1 MRTDGAFGRRS
12 LTFSFIAP
20 RSDASRFRSF
30 GPITR
35 HSAGLFYVS
44 PKLRAFFLSFSLAF
58 LQITP
63 VTMPIHTPHFSTKN
77 TCLESGLMPQSSA
90 AFGSA
95 GDWRS
100 AGGVFGETVQRCR
113 PANPLAAL
121 RRHPEALS
129 RIEAS
134 LGRADFNAW
143 GASALTAFAADCA
156 VWANEAFGQS
166 LLARGLALTGDAAA
180 AAAAAAA
187 LPQPAGLNPVEIDQL
202 RQARRRTVFLG
213 ALAAAWEPITEIT
226 AEAGEGRAD
235 RWQPLECWAPETEFL
250 AEFVLRSV
258 RIGRIVRGKN
268 AEEPSAGPF
277 DISSKHPKSE
287 TKRRALWS
295 ILARIRRASS
305 RSRASETQWMSVTET
320 NFDRRWEAA
329 LDDELLGLPPD
340 SDEGRLLA
348 RILTD
353 ARRRRVFRGAP
364 KLPSEIL
371 RMASSAEGRTLFSKA
386 FAQRVAEG
394 EVLPVDAA
402 ADEGSQKGF
411 AARQRRASPE
421 DSTDDSVEKPDESA
435 SAEAHRKP
443 RLWWAADGWWLEW
456 PRGGRLLAET
466 AVDIYPAAEPFLLLD
481 GHQQDEREEQ
491 FLRAAALFAA
501 AEVLGLS
508 ASAPITPRKLA
519 LPKKPAA
526 LPLRPSRELEA
537 AFLTAAARSRLSPEQ
552 RQSRAR
558 AVKAL
563 SESPETETSGSGAD
577 SARTANELWAALDAR
592 LMRLAQ
598 VAQPIARALGPD
610 GARGRHM
617 AGNPVDF
624 IPRPEI
630 SAAKPPK
637 NTEHEEGCALFC
649 FEQADGT
656 EADDDDF
663 DSEHSQP
670 KLRVMEEPQMP
681 MPQLDDC
688 EWIFGLGAEAGLAG
702 DAVSAALEHLK
713 VSGALTSEITTL
725 NPPGVF
731 LPESTFEDSFER
743 LRPFLSASTL
753 LVRRTGANAGLAP
766 WIWYRADKN
775 GLVEAGLLLNPAALT
790 LIRRHPAG
798 GSERMEGDSC
808 RRLTAQGVEALWIE
822 M

>member
-1 MRTDGAFGRRS
+1 
-12 LTFSFIAP
+12 
-20 RSDASRFRSF
+20 
-30 GPITR
+30 
-35 HSAGLFYVS
+35 
-44 PKLRAFFLSFSLAF
+44 
-58 LQITP
+58 
-63 VTMPIHTPHFSTKN
+63 
-77 TCLESGLMPQSSA
+77 MPQPSA
-90 AFGSA
+90 AYGSA
-95 GDWRS
+95 GDGRS
-100 AGGVFGETVQRCR
+100 AGGPFGETVQRCR
-113 PANPLAAL
+113 PANPLAVL

-156 VWANEAFGQS
+156 VWANEAFGQR
-166 LLARGLALTGDAAA
+166 LLARGLALTGD

-235 RWQPLECWAPETEFL
+235 RWEPLECWAPETEFL

-268 AEEPSAGPF
+268 TEEPSAGPF
-277 DISSKHPKSE
+277 DISSARLKSE

-295 ILARIRRASS
+295 ILARVRRACSS
-305 RSRASETQWMSVTET
+305 SRASETQWKSVTDT

-329 LDDELLGLPPD
+329 LDNDLLGMPPD

-364 KLPSEIL
+364 KLPSEML
-371 RMASSAEGRTLFSKA
+371 RLASSAEGRTLFSKA

-402 ADEGSQKGF
+402 ADEGNAKGV
-411 AARQRRASPE
+411 APRQRRASPE
-421 DSTDDSVEKPDESA
+421 DSTDDSAEKPDASA

-466 AVDIYPAAEPFLLLD
+466 AVGIYPAAEPFLLLD

-501 AEVLGLS
+501 AEVLGLT

-526 LPLRPSRELEA
+526 LPLKPSRELEA

-552 RQSRAR
+552 HQNRAR

-563 SESPETETSGSGAD
+563 SDRPETGTSGSGAE
-577 SARTANELWAALDAR
+577 SARTANELWGALDAR
-592 LMRLAQ
+592 LMRLAKA
-598 VAQPIARALGPD
+598 AQPIARALGPD
-610 GARGRHM
+610 GARRMSM
-617 AGNPVDF
+617 AATPAGF
-624 IPRPEI
+624 IPRPEV

-656 EADDDDF
+656 EADDDAF
-663 DSEHSQP
+663 DSEHSEP

-713 VSGALTSEITTL
+713 DSGVLTSEITTI
-725 NPPGVF
+725 NPSGVF
-731 LPESTFEDSFER
+731 LPESAFEDSFER
-743 LRPFLSASTL
+743 LRAFLSASTL

-766 WIWYRADKN
+766 WIWHRADQN

-790 LIRRHPAG
+790 LVRRHPAG
-798 GSERMEGDSC
+798 GSDRIEGDTR
-808 RRLTAQGVEALWIE
+808 RRLTAQGVEALWIG

>member
-1 MRTDGAFGRRS
+1 M
-12 LTFSFIAP
+12 P
-20 RSDASRFRSF
+20 H
-30 GPITR
+30 P
-35 HSAGLFYVS
+35 SATY
-44 PKLRAFFLSFSLAF
+44 
-58 LQITP
+58 
-63 VTMPIHTPHFSTKN
+63 
-77 TCLESGLMPQSSA
+77 
-90 AFGSA
+90 GSA
-95 GDWRS
+95 GGWRS
-100 AGGVFGETVQRCR
+100 AGGLFGETVQRCR
-113 PANPLAAL
+113 PANPLTAL

-129 RIEAS
+129 RIEAA

-166 LLARGLALTGDAAA
+166 LLARGLALMGNAS
-180 AAAAAAA
+180 AAAAA
-187 LPQPAGLNPVEIDQL
+187 LPQPAGLNPVEIDLL

-213 ALAAAWEPITEIT
+213 ALAAAWEPITEII
-226 AEAGEGRAD
+226 AEAGEGRAY
-235 RWQPLECWAPETEFL
+235 RWEPMESWVPETEFL

-258 RIGRIVRGKN
+258 RIGRIVRGRC

-277 DISSKHPKSE
+277 DISSKQPKGE

-295 ILARIRRASS
+295 ILARIRRTSS
-305 RSRASETQWMSVTET
+305 RSRASETQWNSVTET

-329 LDDELLGLPPD
+329 LDDELLGLPAG
-340 SDEGRLLA
+340 SEEGRLLA

-353 ARRRRVFRGAP
+353 ARRRRLIGGAP

-371 RMASSAEGRTLFSKA
+371 RLASSAEGRTLFSKA
-386 FAQRVAEG
+386 FAQKVADG

-402 ADEGSQKGF
+402 ADEAGQKGF
-411 AARQRRASPE
+411 AARRKRGSLE
-421 DSTDDSVEKPDESA
+421 DSTDDTEEKPDESA
-435 SAEAHRKP
+435 TTEAHRKP

-466 AVDIYPAAEPFLLLD
+466 AVGIYPAAEPYLSLHGQD
-481 GHQQDEREEQ
+481 EDEREERS
-491 FLRAAALFAA
+491 LRAAALFAA

-519 LPKKPAA
+519 LPKKPEAI
-526 LPLRPSRELEA
+526 PLRPSRELEA
-537 AFLTAAARSRLSPEQ
+537 AFLTAAAQSRLSPEQ
-552 RQSRAR
+552 HQNRAR

-563 SESPETETSGSGAD
+563 SESPVTETSGSGAE

-592 LMRLAQ
+592 LMRLAKA
-598 VAQPIARALGPD
+598 AQPIARALGPD
-610 GARGRHM
+610 GARRMNM
-617 AGNPVDF
+617 AENPAGF
-624 IPRPEI
+624 ILRPEV

-637 NTEHEEGCALFC
+637 NTELEEDCGLFC
-649 FEQADGT
+649 FEHADVT
-656 EADDDDF
+656 EADDDAF
-663 DSEHSQP
+663 NSEHSQP

-681 MPQLDDC
+681 MLDDC

-731 LPESTFEDSFER
+731 LPESAFEDSFER

-798 GSERMEGDSC
+798 GSERIVGDKR
-808 RRLTAQGVEALWIE
+808 RRLTAQGVEALWIG

>member
-1 MRTDGAFGRRS
+1 
-12 LTFSFIAP
+12 
-20 RSDASRFRSF
+20 
-30 GPITR
+30 
-35 HSAGLFYVS
+35 
-44 PKLRAFFLSFSLAF
+44 
-58 LQITP
+58 
-63 VTMPIHTPHFSTKN
+63 
-77 TCLESGLMPQSSA
+77 MPQPSA
-90 AFGSA
+90 AYGSA

-100 AGGVFGETVQRCR
+100 AGGLFGETVQRCR
-113 PANPLAAL
+113 PANPLTAL

-129 RIEAS
+129 RIEAA
-134 LGRADFNAW
+134 LGRTDFNAW

-156 VWANEAFGQS
+156 VLANEAFGQS
-166 LLARGLALTGDAAA
+166 LLARGLALTGD

-226 AEAGEGRAD
+226 VEAGEGRAD
-235 RWQPLECWAPETEFL
+235 RWQPLEWWAPETEFL

-277 DISSKHPKSE
+277 DISSARQKSE

-305 RSRASETQWMSVTET
+305 RSRASETQWMSVTEP

-329 LDDELLGLPPD
+329 LDDELLGLPPG
-340 SDEGRLLA
+340 SEEGRLLA
-348 RILTD
+348 RILID
-353 ARRRRVFRGAP
+353 ARRRRLIGRAP
-364 KLPSEIL
+364 KLPSEML
-371 RMASSAEGRTLFSKA
+371 RLASSAEGRTLFSKA

-402 ADEGSQKGF
+402 ADEGSPKGF

-421 DSTDDSVEKPDESA
+421 DSTDDSAEQPDESA

-456 PRGGRLLAET
+456 PQGGRLMAET

-481 GHQQDEREEQ
+481 GHQQDERKEQ

-552 RQSRAR
+552 HQNRAR

-563 SESPETETSGSGAD
+563 SESSETESSGSGAD

-592 LMRLAQ
+592 LMRLAKA
-598 VAQPIARALGPD
+598 AQPIGRALGPD
-610 GARGRHM
+610 GARGRQM

-624 IPRPEI
+624 IPRPEV
-630 SAAKPPK
+630 SAAKPQK
-637 NTEHEEGCALFC
+637 NTEHEEDCALFC

-656 EADDDDF
+656 EADDDAF

-713 VSGALTSEITTL
+713 DSGALTSEITTI
-725 NPPGVF
+725 NPSGVF
-731 LPESTFEDSFER
+731 LPESAFEDSFER
-743 LRPFLSASTL
+743 LRAFLSASAL

-766 WIWYRADKN
+766 WIWHRADKN

-790 LIRRHPAG
+790 LVRRHSAG
-798 GSERMEGDSC
+798 GSERIDGDKR
-808 RRLTAQGVEALWIE
+808 RRLTAQGVEALWIG

>member
-1 MRTDGAFGRRS
+1 M
-12 LTFSFIAP
+12 P
-20 RSDASRFRSF
+20 PVF
-30 GPITR
+30 GPLDPMTR
-35 HSAGLFYVS
+35 HSAGLFLCKPQAS
-44 PKLRAFFLSFSLAF
+44 GFFSISF

-63 VTMPIHTPHFSTKN
+63 VTMSIHIPHFCTVNNRLKP
-77 TCLESGLMPQSSA
+77 GLMPQSSA
-90 AFGSA
+90 AYESA
-95 GDWRS
+95 RDWRS
-100 AGGVFGETVQRCR
+100 AGGLFGEILLRCR
-113 PANPLAAL
+113 PANPLTAL
-121 RRHPEALS
+121 RRHPEALA

-143 GASALTAFAADCA
+143 GASVLTAFAADCA

-166 LLARGLALTGDAAA
+166 LLACGLALMGDAS
-180 AAAAAAA
+180 AAAAA
-187 LPQPAGLNPVEIDQL
+187 LPQPAGLNPVEIDVL

-226 AEAGEGRAD
+226 VEAGQGRAD
-235 RWQPLECWAPETEFL
+235 RWEPLECWAPETEFL

-258 RIGRIVRGKN
+258 RSGRIVRGRC
-268 AEEPSAGPF
+268 AEELSAQTF
-277 DISSKHPKSE
+277 DLSTTRLKSE

-295 ILARIRRASS
+295 ILARVRRAGS
-305 RSRASETQWMSVTET
+305 RSRASETLWNAVTET

-329 LDDELLGLPPD
+329 LDQELLGLPAC

-348 RILTD
+348 RILID
-353 ARRRRVFRGAP
+353 ARRRRLVGGAP
-364 KLPSEIL
+364 KLPSEIF
-371 RMASSAEGRTLFSKA
+371 RMASSVEGRTLFSKA
-386 FAQRVAEG
+386 FTQRVAEG

-402 ADEGSQKGF
+402 ADEGSPKGF
-411 AARQRRASPE
+411 AVRQRRASPE
-421 DSTDDSVEKPDESA
+421 ESTDDSAEKPDESA

-456 PRGGRLLAET
+456 PLGGRLLAET
-466 AVDIYPAAEPFLLLD
+466 AVDIYPAAEPFLLLN

-508 ASAPITPRKLA
+508 ASLPIKPQKLK
-519 LPKKPAA
+519 LPNKPAA
-526 LPLRPSRELEA
+526 LPLRSSRELVA
-537 AFLTAAARSRLSPEQ
+537 AFLTAAAQSRLSPEQ
-552 RQSRAR
+552 HQNRAR

-563 SESPETETSGSGAD
+563 SESPESEISGSGAD

-592 LMRLAQ
+592 LMRLAKA
-598 VAQPIARALGPD
+598 AQPIARALGPD

-617 AGNPVDF
+617 AVNPAGF
-624 IPRPEI
+624 IPRPEV

-656 EADDDDF
+656 DADDDAF

-713 VSGALTSEITTL
+713 DSGALTSEITTL

-731 LPESTFEDSFER
+731 LPESAFEDSFER
-743 LRPFLSASTL
+743 LRAFLTASAL
-753 LVRRTGANAGLAP
+753 LLRRTGANTGLAP
-766 WIWYRADKN
+766 WIWHRADKN

-790 LIRRHPAG
+790 LVRRNPAG
-798 GSERMEGDSC
+798 GTQRIEGESR
-808 RRLTAQGVEALWIE
+808 RRLAAQGAEAQWIG

>member
-1 MRTDGAFGRRS
+1 M
-12 LTFSFIAP
+12 P
-20 RSDASRFRSF
+20 PVF
-30 GPITR
+30 GPLDPMTR

-44 PKLRAFFLSFSLAF
+44 PKLRAFFLSFSLSF
-58 LQITP
+58 LKITP
-63 VTMPIHTPHFSTKN
+63 VTMPIHTPHFSTKHARF
-77 TCLESGLMPQSSA
+77 TPGLMPEPSA
-90 AFGSA
+90 AYGSYGSA

-121 RRHPEALS
+121 RCHPEALS

-166 LLARGLALTGDAAA
+166 LLARGLALTGDV
-180 AAAAAAA
+180 AAAAAA
-187 LPQPAGLNPVEIDQL
+187 LPQAAGLNPVEIDQL

-213 ALAAAWEPITEIT
+213 ALAAAWEPIADIT
-226 AEAGEGRAD
+226 VEAGEGRAD
-235 RWQPLECWAPETEFL
+235 RWQPLECWDPETEFL

-258 RIGRIVRGKN
+258 RIGRIVRGLC
-268 AEEPSAGPF
+268 AEEQAAEPF
-277 DISSKHPKSE
+277 DINSTRLKSE

-295 ILARIRRASS
+295 ILARIRGASS
-305 RSRASETQWMSVTET
+305 RSRASETKWNCVTES

-329 LDDELLGLPPD
+329 LDDELLGLPPG
-340 SDEGRLLA
+340 SEEGRLLA
-348 RILTD
+348 RILID
-353 ARRRRVFRGAP
+353 ARRRRTFRGAP
-364 KLPSEIL
+364 KLPSEML
-371 RMASSAEGRTLFSKA
+371 RLASSAEGRTLFSKA
-386 FAQRVAEG
+386 FAQKVAEG

-411 AARQRRASPE
+411 AARQKRASLE
-421 DSTDDSVEKPDESA
+421 DAADDSEEKPDESA
-435 SAEAHRKP
+435 SAEGHRKP

-466 AVDIYPAAEPFLLLD
+466 AVEIYPAAAPYLVLHGQHE
-481 GHQQDEREEQ
+481 DEREERS
-491 FLRAAALFAA
+491 LRAAALFAA

-508 ASAPITPRKLA
+508 VSAPIKLQKLA

-537 AFLTAAARSRLSPEQ
+537 AFLTAAARSRLSPEHHQ
-552 RQSRAR
+552 NRAR

-563 SESPETETSGSGAD
+563 SESRETEISGSGAD

-598 VAQPIARALGPD
+598 AAQPIARALGPD

-617 AGNPVDF
+617 AGNPVGF
-624 IPRPEI
+624 IPRPEA

-656 EADDDDF
+656 EADDDAF
-663 DSEHSQP
+663 NSEHSQL

-688 EWIFGLGAEAGLAG
+688 EWILGLGAEAGLAG

-713 VSGALTSEITTL
+713 DSGALTSEITTI
-725 NPPGVF
+725 NPSGVF
-731 LPESTFEDSFER
+731 LPESAFEDSFER
-743 LRPFLSASTL
+743 LRAFLSASTL
-753 LVRRTGANAGLAP
+753 LVRRTGANTGLAP
-766 WIWYRADKN
+766 WIWHRADKN

-790 LIRRHPAG
+790 LVRRHSAG
-798 GSERMEGDSC
+798 GSDRIEGDSR
-808 RRLTAQGVEALWIE
+808 RRLTAQGVEALWIG

>member
-1 MRTDGAFGRRS
+1 
-12 LTFSFIAP
+12 
-20 RSDASRFRSF
+20 
-30 GPITR
+30 
-35 HSAGLFYVS
+35 
-44 PKLRAFFLSFSLAF
+44 
-58 LQITP
+58 
-63 VTMPIHTPHFSTKN
+63 
-77 TCLESGLMPQSSA
+77 MPQPSA
-90 AFGSA
+90 AYGSA
-95 GDWRS
+95 EDGRS
-100 AGGVFGETVQRCR
+100 AGGLFGETVQRCR

-143 GASALTAFAADCA
+143 GASALTSFAADCA

-166 LLARGLALTGDAAA
+166 LLARGLALTGD

-226 AEAGEGRAD
+226 AEAGMGRAD

-258 RIGRIVRGKN
+258 QIGRVVRGKY

-295 ILARIRRASS
+295 ILARIRGAMRS
-305 RSRASETQWMSVTET
+305 SRASETQWMSVTET

-329 LDDELLGLPPD
+329 LDDELLGLPPG
-340 SDEGRLLA
+340 SEEGRLLA
-348 RILTD
+348 RILID
-353 ARRRRVFRGAP
+353 ARRRRAFRGAT

-386 FAQRVAEG
+386 FAQKVADG

-402 ADEGSQKGF
+402 ADEAGQKGF
-411 AARQRRASPE
+411 AARQRRASPD
-421 DSTDDSVEKPDESA
+421 DSTDDSAEKPDESA
-435 SAEAHRKP
+435 STEAHRKP

-456 PRGGRLLAET
+456 PRGGRLLAKT
-466 AVDIYPAAEPFLLLD
+466 AVDIYPSAAPYLALHGQHE
-481 GHQQDEREEQ
+481 DEREERS
-491 FLRAAALFAA
+491 LRAAALFAA

-508 ASAPITPRKLA
+508 ASAPIKPRKLA

-537 AFLTAAARSRLSPEQ
+537 AFLTAAAQSRLSPKQ
-552 RQSRAR
+552 HQNRAR

-563 SESPETETSGSGAD
+563 SESLETENSGSGAD
-577 SARTANELWAALDAR
+577 SARTANELWAAEDAR
-592 LMRLAQ
+592 LMRLVKA
-598 VAQPIARALGPD
+598 AQPIARALGPD
-610 GARGRHM
+610 GARGRPM
-617 AGNPVDF
+617 AGNPAGF
-624 IPRPEI
+624 IPRPEV
-630 SAAKPPK
+630 SAPPK
-637 NTEHEEGCALFC
+637 NTEHAEGCRPFC
-649 FEQADGT
+649 FEHADGT
-656 EADDDDF
+656 EA
-663 DSEHSQP
+663 EHSQP
-670 KLRVMEEPQMP
+670 KPRVIEEPQTP

-713 VSGALTSEITTL
+713 DSGALTSEITTL

-731 LPESTFEDSFER
+731 LPEGCFEDSFER
-743 LRPFLSASTL
+743 LRAFLSASTL
-753 LVRRTGANAGLAP
+753 LVRRTGANTGLAP
-766 WIWYRADKN
+766 WIWHRADKN

-790 LIRRHPAG
+790 LVRRHSAG

-808 RRLTAQGVEALWIE
+808 QRLTAQGTEAQWIG

>member
-1 MRTDGAFGRRS
+1 M
-12 LTFSFIAP
+12 P
-20 RSDASRFRSF
+20 H
-30 GPITR
+30 P
-35 HSAGLFYVS
+35 SATY
-44 PKLRAFFLSFSLAF
+44 
-58 LQITP
+58 
-63 VTMPIHTPHFSTKN
+63 
-77 TCLESGLMPQSSA
+77 
-90 AFGSA
+90 GSA
-95 GDWRS
+95 GGWRS
-100 AGGVFGETVQRCR
+100 AGGLFGETVQRCR
-113 PANPLAAL
+113 PANPLTAL

-129 RIEAS
+129 RIEAA

-166 LLARGLALTGDAAA
+166 LLARGLALMGNAS
-180 AAAAAAA
+180 AAAAA
-187 LPQPAGLNPVEIDQL
+187 LPQPAGLNPVEIDLL

-213 ALAAAWEPITEIT
+213 ALAAAWEPITEII
-226 AEAGEGRAD
+226 AEAGEGRAY
-235 RWQPLECWAPETEFL
+235 RWEPMESWVPETEFL

-258 RIGRIVRGKN
+258 RIGRIVRGRC

-277 DISSKHPKSE
+277 DISSKQPKGE

-295 ILARIRRASS
+295 ILARIRRTSS
-305 RSRASETQWMSVTET
+305 RSRASETQWNSVTET

-329 LDDELLGLPPD
+329 LDDELLGLPAG
-340 SDEGRLLA
+340 SEEGRLLA

-353 ARRRRVFRGAP
+353 ARRRRLIGGAP

-371 RMASSAEGRTLFSKA
+371 RLASSAEGRTLFSKA
-386 FAQRVAEG
+386 FAQKVADG

-402 ADEGSQKGF
+402 ADEAGQKGF
-411 AARQRRASPE
+411 AARRKRGSLE
-421 DSTDDSVEKPDESA
+421 DSTDDTEEKPDESA
-435 SAEAHRKP
+435 TTEAHRKP

-466 AVDIYPAAEPFLLLD
+466 AVGIYPAAEPYLSLHGQD
-481 GHQQDEREEQ
+481 EDEREERS
-491 FLRAAALFAA
+491 LRAAALFAA

-519 LPKKPAA
+519 LPKKPEAI
-526 LPLRPSRELEA
+526 PLRPSRELEA
-537 AFLTAAARSRLSPEQ
+537 AFLTAAAQSRLSPEQ
-552 RQSRAR
+552 HQNRAR

-563 SESPETETSGSGAD
+563 SESPVTETSGSGAE

-592 LMRLAQ
+592 LMRLAKA
-598 VAQPIARALGPD
+598 AQPIARALGPD
-610 GARGRHM
+610 GARRMNM
-617 AGNPVDF
+617 AENPAGF
-624 IPRPEI
+624 IPRPEV

-637 NTEHEEGCALFC
+637 NTELGEDCGLFC
-649 FEQADGT
+649 FEHADVT
-656 EADDDDF
+656 EADDDAF
-663 DSEHSQP
+663 NSEHSQP

-681 MPQLDDC
+681 MLDDC

-731 LPESTFEDSFER
+731 LPESAFEDSFER

-798 GSERMEGDSC
+798 GSERIVGDKR
-808 RRLTAQGVEALWIE
+808 RRLTAQGVEALWIG

>member
-1 MRTDGAFGRRS
+1 
-12 LTFSFIAP
+12 
-20 RSDASRFRSF
+20 
-30 GPITR
+30 
-35 HSAGLFYVS
+35 
-44 PKLRAFFLSFSLAF
+44 
-58 LQITP
+58 
-63 VTMPIHTPHFSTKN
+63 
-77 TCLESGLMPQSSA
+77 MPQPSA
-90 AFGSA
+90 AYGSA

-100 AGGVFGETVQRCR
+100 AGGLFGETVQRCR

-156 VWANEAFGQS
+156 VWTNEAFGQS

-180 AAAAAAA
+180 AAAA
-187 LPQPAGLNPVEIDQL
+187 LPQPVGLNPVEIDQL

-226 AEAGEGRAD
+226 VEAGEGRAD

-277 DISSKHPKSE
+277 DISTNRPKSE

-305 RSRASETQWMSVTET
+305 RSRASETQWMSVAEP

-329 LDDELLGLPPD
+329 LDDELLGLPPG
-340 SDEGRLLA
+340 SEEGRLLA
-348 RILTD
+348 RILID
-353 ARRRRVFRGAP
+353 SRRRRLIGRAP
-364 KLPSEIL
+364 TLPSEML
-371 RMASSAEGRTLFSKA
+371 RLASSAEGRTLFSKA

-394 EVLPVDAA
+394 DVLPVDAA
-402 ADEGSQKGF
+402 ADEETKKGF
-411 AARQRRASPE
+411 AVRRRRASPE
-421 DSTDDSVEKPDESA
+421 DSTEDSAEQPHESA

-456 PRGGRLLAET
+456 PQGGRLMAET
-466 AVDIYPAAEPFLLLD
+466 AVGIYPAVEPCLLLD
-481 GHQQDEREEQ
+481 GHQQDERKEQ

-519 LPKKPAA
+519 LTKKPAA

-537 AFLTAAARSRLSPEQ
+537 AFLTAAARSRLIPEQ
-552 RQSRAR
+552 HQNRAR

-563 SESPETETSGSGAD
+563 SESPETESSGSGAE

-592 LMRLAQ
+592 LMRLAKA
-598 VAQPIARALGPD
+598 AQPIARALGPD

-624 IPRPEI
+624 IPRPEV

-637 NTEHEEGCALFC
+637 NTEHEEDCALFC

-656 EADDDDF
+656 EADDDAF

-713 VSGALTSEITTL
+713 DSGALTSEITTI
-725 NPPGVF
+725 NPSGVF
-731 LPESTFEDSFER
+731 LPESGFEDSFER
-743 LRPFLSASTL
+743 LRAFLSASAL

-766 WIWYRADKN
+766 WIWHRADKN

-790 LIRRHPAG
+790 LVRRHSAG
-798 GSERMEGDSC
+798 GSERIDGDKR
-808 RRLTAQGVEALWIE
+808 RRLTAQGVEALWIG

>member
-44 PKLRAFFLSFSLAF
+44 PKLRAFFLSFSLSF

-63 VTMPIHTPHFSTKN
+63 VTMLIHTPHFVTKN
-77 TCLESGLMPQSSA
+77 ARLESGLMPQPSS

-95 GDWRS
+95 GDGRS
-100 AGGVFGETVQRCR
+100 AGGLFGETLLRCR

-121 RRHPEALS
+121 RHHPEALA
-129 RIEAS
+129 RIEAA

-156 VWANEAFGQS
+156 VWANEAFGQR
-166 LLARGLALTGDAAA
+166 LLARGLALMGDAA
-180 AAAAAAA
+180 
-187 LPQPAGLNPVEIDQL
+187 
-202 RQARRRTVFLG
+202 
-213 ALAAAWEPITEIT
+213 AAAWEPITEIT

-235 RWQPLECWAPETEFL
+235 RWQPMECWAPETEFL

-258 RIGRIVRGKN
+258 RIGRIVRGKY

-287 TKRRALWS
+287 TKRRALWR

-305 RSRASETQWMSVTET
+305 RSRASETQWNNVTET
-320 NFDRRWEAA
+320 NFDQRWEAA
-329 LDDELLGLPPD
+329 LDDEILGLPAG
-340 SDEGRLLA
+340 SEEGRLLA

-353 ARRRRVFRGAP
+353 ARRRRVIGGGL
-364 KLPSEIL
+364 KLPSEML
-371 RMASSAEGRTLFSKA
+371 RLASSAEGRTLFSKA

-402 ADEGSQKGF
+402 ADEAGQKGF
-411 AARQRRASPE
+411 AARRRRGAPE
-421 DSTDDSVEKPDESA
+421 DSTDDSEEKPDESA
-435 SAEAHRKP
+435 SNPAHRKP

-456 PRGGRLLAET
+456 PQGGRLLAET

-501 AEVLGLS
+501 AEVLGFS

-537 AFLTAAARSRLSPEQ
+537 AFLTAAARSRLNPERHQ
-552 RQSRAR
+552 NRAR

-563 SESPETETSGSGAD
+563 SEPLETESSGSGAD

-592 LMRLAQ
+592 LMRLVKA
-598 VAQPIARALGPD
+598 AQPIARALGPD
-610 GARGRHM
+610 GARRM
-617 AGNPVDF
+617 NMSENPAGF
-624 IPRPEI
+624 IPRPEV

-637 NTEHEEGCALFC
+637 NTELEEDSGLFC

-656 EADDDDF
+656 EADDDASY
-663 DSEHSQP
+663 SEHSQP

-681 MPQLDDC
+681 MPRLDDC
-688 EWIFGLGAEAGLAG
+688 EWILGLGAEAGLAG
-702 DAVSAALEHLK
+702 DAVSAALDHLK
-713 VSGALTSEITTL
+713 DSGVLTSEITTL

-731 LPESTFEDSFER
+731 LPESSFADPFER
-743 LRPFLSASTL
+743 LRAFLSVSTL
-753 LVRRTGANAGLAP
+753 LVRRTGANAGIAP
-766 WIWYRADKN
+766 WIWHRADRN
-775 GLVEAGLLLNPAALT
+775 GLVEAGLLLNPTALT
-790 LIRRHPAG
+790 LVCRHSAG
-798 GSERMEGDSC
+798 GSVRIEGDSR
-808 RRLTAQGVEALWIE
+808 RRLTAQGVEALWIG

>member
-44 PKLRAFFLSFSLAF
+44 PKLRAFFLSFSLSF

-63 VTMPIHTPHFSTKN
+63 VTMPIHTPHFVTKN
-77 TCLESGLMPQSSA
+77 TCLEPGLMPQPSA
-90 AFGSA
+90 AYGSA

-166 LLARGLALTGDAAA
+166 LLARGLALMGTRQ
-180 AAAAAAA
+180 

-213 ALAAAWEPITEIT
+213 ALAVAWEPITEIIV
-226 AEAGEGRAD
+226 EAGEGRAD
-235 RWQPLECWAPETEFL
+235 RWQPLECWAPETGFL

-258 RIGRIVRGKN
+258 RIGRIVRGRC

-277 DISSKHPKSE
+277 DISSKQPKGE

-305 RSRASETQWMSVTET
+305 RSRASVTQWMSVTET

-329 LDDELLGLPPD
+329 LDDELLGLPAG
-340 SDEGRLLA
+340 SEEGRLLA

-353 ARRRRVFRGAP
+353 ARRRRLIGGAP

-371 RMASSAEGRTLFSKA
+371 RLASSAEGRTLFSKA
-386 FAQRVAEG
+386 FAQKVADG

-402 ADEGSQKGF
+402 ADEAGQKGF
-411 AARQRRASPE
+411 AARRKRGSLE
-421 DSTDDSVEKPDESA
+421 DSTDDTEEKPDESA
-435 SAEAHRKP
+435 TTEAHRKP

-466 AVDIYPAAEPFLLLD
+466 AVDIYPAAAPYLGLHGQDE
-481 GHQQDEREEQ
+481 DEREERS
-491 FLRAAALFAA
+491 LRAATLFAA
-501 AEVLGLS
+501 ADVLGLS
-508 ASAPITPRKLA
+508 VSLPIKPRKLK
-519 LPKKPAA
+519 LPNKPAA

-537 AFLTAAARSRLSPEQ
+537 AFLTVAARSRLSPKQ
-552 RQSRAR
+552 HQNRAR

-563 SESPETETSGSGAD
+563 SESLETENSGSGAD
-577 SARTANELWAALDAR
+577 SARTANELWAAEDAR
-592 LMRLAQ
+592 LMRSPKRLSPLPGHWVRMAPEGGIWRGILSVSYRAQ
-598 VAQPIARALGPD
+598 KYRQLNHPKTP
-610 GARGRHM
+610 
-617 AGNPVDF
+617 
-624 IPRPEI
+624 
-630 SAAKPPK
+630 STKKAA
-637 NTEHEEGCALFC
+637 
-649 FEQADGT
+649 
-656 EADDDDF
+656 
-663 DSEHSQP
+663 
-670 KLRVMEEPQMP
+670 
-681 MPQLDDC
+681 
-688 EWIFGLGAEAGLAG
+688 
-702 DAVSAALEHLK
+702 
-713 VSGALTSEITTL
+713 
-725 NPPGVF
+725 
-731 LPESTFEDSFER
+731 DSFALSRPTER
-743 LRPFLSASTL
+743 RQMTMPSIQSTHS
-753 LVRRTGANAGLAP
+753 RNF
-766 WIWYRADKN
+766 
-775 GLVEAGLLLNPAALT
+775 E
-790 LIRRHPAG
+790 
-798 GSERMEGDSC
+798 
-808 RRLTAQGVEALWIE
+808 
-822 M
+822 

>member
-1 MRTDGAFGRRS
+1 M
-12 LTFSFIAP
+12 P
-20 RSDASRFRSF
+20 PVF
-30 GPITR
+30 GPLDRSRGIR
-35 HSAGLFYVS
+35 RGFFYVS
-44 PKLRAFFLSFSLAF
+44 PKLRAFFLSFSLSF

-77 TCLESGLMPQSSA
+77 ASLTPGLMPQPSA
-90 AFGSA
+90 AYGSA

-100 AGGVFGETVQRCR
+100 AGGLFGETLLRCR

-121 RRHPEALS
+121 RRHPEALA

-156 VWANEAFGQS
+156 LWANEAFGQR
-166 LLARGLALTGDAAA
+166 LLARGLALMGD

-187 LPQPAGLNPVEIDQL
+187 LPQPARLNPVEIDEL

-226 AEAGEGRAD
+226 VEAGEGRAD
-235 RWQPLECWAPETEFL
+235 RWEPLECWVPETEFL

-258 RIGRIVRGKN
+258 RSGRIVRGKY

-277 DISSKHPKSE
+277 DISSKQPKSE
-287 TKRRALWS
+287 TRRRALWS

-305 RSRASETQWMSVTET
+305 RSKASEPQWRSVTET
-320 NFDRRWEAA
+320 NFDRHWEAA
-329 LDDELLGLPPD
+329 LDQELLGLPAG
-340 SDEGRLLA
+340 SEEGRLLA

-386 FAQRVAEG
+386 FAQRVAHG
-394 EVLPVDAA
+394 EVLPVDAE
-402 ADEGSQKGF
+402 ADEAGQKGA
-411 AARQRRASPE
+411 AARRRRETQLETAKDSEDKPAQDASRQ
-421 DSTDDSVEKPDESA
+421 
-435 SAEAHRKP
+435 AHRKP

-456 PRGGRLLAET
+456 PQGGRLLAET

-501 AEVLGLS
+501 AEVLGFS

-552 RQSRAR
+552 HQNRTR

-563 SESPETETSGSGAD
+563 SESPETEISGSGAD

-592 LMRLAQ
+592 LMRLVKA
-598 VAQPIARALGPD
+598 AQPIARALGPD
-610 GARGRHM
+610 NVGRMNM
-617 AGNPVDF
+617 AATPAGF
-624 IPRPEI
+624 IPRPEV
-630 SAAKPPK
+630 SPAKPPK
-637 NTEHEEGCALFC
+637 NTKHAEGCLPFC

-656 EADDDDF
+656 EADDDAF
-663 DSEHSQP
+663 NSEHSQL
-670 KLRVMEEPQMP
+670 KLRVIEEPQIP

-688 EWIFGLGAEAGLAG
+688 EWIFGIGAEAGLAG

-713 VSGALTSEITTL
+713 DTGALTSEITML

-731 LPESTFEDSFER
+731 LPESAFEDSFER
-743 LRPFLSASTL
+743 LRAFFSASTL

-766 WIWYRADKN
+766 WIWHRADKN

-790 LIRRHPAG
+790 LIRRHSAG
-798 GSERMEGDSC
+798 GSDRIEGDS
-808 RRLTAQGVEALWIE
+808 RQRLTAQGVEALWIG

>member
-1 MRTDGAFGRRS
+1 
-12 LTFSFIAP
+12 
-20 RSDASRFRSF
+20 
-30 GPITR
+30 
-35 HSAGLFYVS
+35 
-44 PKLRAFFLSFSLAF
+44 
-58 LQITP
+58 
-63 VTMPIHTPHFSTKN
+63 
-77 TCLESGLMPQSSA
+77 MPQPSA
-90 AFGSA
+90 AYGSA
-95 GDWRS
+95 GDGRS
-100 AGGVFGETVQRCR
+100 AGGPFGETVERCR
-113 PANPLAAL
+113 PANPLAVL

-143 GASALTAFAADCA
+143 GASALTAFAADCT
-156 VWANEAFGQS
+156 VWTNEAFGQS
-166 LLARGLALTGDAAA
+166 LLARGLALTGD

-235 RWQPLECWAPETEFL
+235 RWEPLECWAPETEFL

-258 RIGRIVRGKN
+258 RIGRIVRGRC

-277 DISSKHPKSE
+277 DMSSKRPKSE

-295 ILARIRRASS
+295 ILARVRRACS
-305 RSRASETQWMSVTET
+305 RLRASETQWKSMTET
-320 NFDRRWEAA
+320 NFDQRWEAA
-329 LDDELLGLPPD
+329 LDDELLGLPPG

-364 KLPSEIL
+364 KLPSEML
-371 RMASSAEGRTLFSKA
+371 RLASSAEGRTLFSKA
-386 FAQRVAEG
+386 FAQKVAEG

-402 ADEGSQKGF
+402 ADEGSPKGV
-411 AARQRRASPE
+411 APRQRRASPE
-421 DSTDDSVEKPDESA
+421 DSTDDSAEKPDASA

-456 PRGGRLLAET
+456 PLGGRLLAET
-466 AVDIYPAAEPFLLLD
+466 AVGIYPAAEPFLLLD

-501 AEVLGLS
+501 ADVLGLS

-552 RQSRAR
+552 HQNRAR

-563 SESPETETSGSGAD
+563 SDRPETGTSGSGAE
-577 SARTANELWAALDAR
+577 SVRTANELWGALDAR

-598 VAQPIARALGPD
+598 AAQPIARALGPD

-617 AGNPVDF
+617 AGTPVGF
-624 IPRPEI
+624 IPRPEV

-637 NTEHEEGCALFC
+637 NTEHAEGCRPFC
-649 FEQADGT
+649 FEDADGT
-656 EADDDDF
+656 EADDDAF
-663 DSEHSQP
+663 DSEHSEP

-702 DAVSAALEHLK
+702 DAVSATLEHLK
-713 VSGALTSEITTL
+713 DSGVLTSEITTL
-725 NPPGVF
+725 NPSGVF
-731 LPESTFEDSFER
+731 LPESAFEDSFER
-743 LRPFLSASTL
+743 LRAFLSASTL

-766 WIWYRADKN
+766 WIWHRADQN

-790 LIRRHPAG
+790 LVRRHPAG
-798 GSERMEGDSC
+798 GSDRIEGDTR
-808 RRLTAQGVEALWIE
+808 RRLTAQGVEALWIG

>member
-1 MRTDGAFGRRS
+1 
-12 LTFSFIAP
+12 
-20 RSDASRFRSF
+20 
-30 GPITR
+30 
-35 HSAGLFYVS
+35 
-44 PKLRAFFLSFSLAF
+44 
-58 LQITP
+58 
-63 VTMPIHTPHFSTKN
+63 
-77 TCLESGLMPQSSA
+77 MPQPSA
-90 AFGSA
+90 AYGSA
-95 GDWRS
+95 GDGRS
-100 AGGVFGETVQRCR
+100 AGGPFGETVERCR
-113 PANPLAAL
+113 PANPLAVL

-180 AAAAAAA
+180 AAAA
-187 LPQPAGLNPVEIDQL
+187 LPQPAGLNPVEIDQM

-213 ALAAAWEPITEIT
+213 ALAAAWEPITEII

-258 RIGRIVRGKN
+258 RIGRIVRGKY

-277 DISSKHPKSE
+277 DMSSKRLKSE

-295 ILARIRRASS
+295 ILARVRRACSS
-305 RSRASETQWMSVTET
+305 SRASETQWKSMTET
-320 NFDRRWEAA
+320 NFDQRWEAA

-364 KLPSEIL
+364 KLPSEML
-371 RMASSAEGRTLFSKA
+371 RLVSSAEGRTLFSKA
-386 FAQRVAEG
+386 FAQKVAEV
-394 EVLPVDAA
+394 EVFPVDAA
-402 ADEGSQKGF
+402 ADEGNSKGV
-411 AARQRRASPE
+411 APRQRRASPE
-421 DSTDDSVEKPDESA
+421 DSTDDSAEKPDASA

-552 RQSRAR
+552 HQNRAR

-563 SESPETETSGSGAD
+563 SDRPETGTSGSGAE
-577 SARTANELWAALDAR
+577 SARTANELWGALDAR

-598 VAQPIARALGPD
+598 AAQPIARALGPD

-617 AGNPVDF
+617 AGNPVGF
-624 IPRPEI
+624 IPRPEV

-649 FEQADGT
+649 FEQAEGT
-656 EADDDDF
+656 EADDDAF
-663 DSEHSQP
+663 DSEHSEP

-688 EWIFGLGAEAGLAG
+688 EWIFGLGADAGLAG

-713 VSGALTSEITTL
+713 DSGVLTTEITTL
-725 NPPGVF
+725 NPSGVF
-731 LPESTFEDSFER
+731 LPESAFEDSFER
-743 LRPFLSASTL
+743 LRAFLSASTP

-766 WIWYRADKN
+766 WIWHRADQN

-790 LIRRHPAG
+790 LVRRHPAG
-798 GSERMEGDSC
+798 GSDRIEGDTR
-808 RRLTAQGVEALWIE
+808 RRLTAQGVEALWIG

>member
-1 MRTDGAFGRRS
+1 MSIQISHFG
-12 LTFSFIAP
+12 
-20 RSDASRFRSF
+20 
-30 GPITR
+30 
-35 HSAGLFYVS
+35 
-44 PKLRAFFLSFSLAF
+44 
-58 LQITP
+58 
-63 VTMPIHTPHFSTKN
+63 TKN
-77 TCLESGLMPQSSA
+77 VRLEPGLMPQPSA
-90 AFGSA
+90 AYGSA
-95 GDWRS
+95 KDWRS
-100 AGGVFGETVQRCR
+100 AGGLFGETLLRCR

-121 RRHPEALS
+121 RRHPEALA
-129 RIEAS
+129 RIEAA

-156 VWANEAFGQS
+156 VWANEAFGQR
-166 LLARGLALTGDAAA
+166 LLARGLALMGD

-226 AEAGEGRAD
+226 VEAGEGRAD
-235 RWQPLECWAPETEFL
+235 RWEPLECWAPETEFL
-250 AEFVLRSV
+250 AEFVHRSV
-258 RIGRIVRGKN
+258 RISRIVRGKY

-277 DISSKHPKSE
+277 DISSARLKSE

-295 ILARIRRASS
+295 ILARVRRASS

-329 LDDELLGLPPD
+329 LDDELLGLPPG
-340 SDEGRLLA
+340 SEEGRLLA

-364 KLPSEIL
+364 KLPSELL
-371 RMASSAEGRTLFSKA
+371 RLASSAEGRTLFSKA
-386 FAQRVAEG
+386 FAQRVTEG

-402 ADEGSQKGF
+402 ADEGSLKGF

-421 DSTDDSVEKPDESA
+421 ESTDDSAEKPDASA

-466 AVDIYPAAEPFLLLD
+466 AVDIYPAAAPYLALHGQDE
-481 GHQQDEREEQ
+481 DEREEQ

-526 LPLRPSRELEA
+526 LHLRPSRELEA

-552 RQSRAR
+552 HQNRAR

-563 SESPETETSGSGAD
+563 SESPETEISGSGAD

-592 LMRLAQ
+592 LMRLAKA
-598 VAQPIARALGPD
+598 AQPIARALGPD
-610 GARGRHM
+610 GARGRRM
-617 AGNPVDF
+617 AGNPVGF
-624 IPRPEI
+624 IPRPEV
-630 SAAKPPK
+630 SAAKTPK
-637 NTEHEEGCALFC
+637 NTEHEEGCGLFC
-649 FEQADGT
+649 FENADGT
-656 EADDDDF
+656 EADDDGF
-663 DSEHSQP
+663 NSEHSQP
-670 KLRVMEEPQMP
+670 KLRVIEEPQIP
-681 MPQLDDC
+681 MPRLDDC

-713 VSGALTSEITTL
+713 GSGALTSEITML

-731 LPESTFEDSFER
+731 LPESAFEDSFDR
-743 LRPFLSASTL
+743 LRAFLSASTL

-766 WIWYRADKN
+766 WIWHRADKN

-790 LIRRHPAG
+790 LILRHSAG
-798 GSERMEGDSC
+798 GSERIEGASR
-808 RRLTAQGVEALWIE
+808 RRLTAQGVEAVWIG

>member
-1 MRTDGAFGRRS
+1 M
-12 LTFSFIAP
+12 P
-20 RSDASRFRSF
+20 PVF
-30 GPITR
+30 GPLDPMTR

-44 PKLRAFFLSFSLAF
+44 PKLRAFFLSFSLSF

-77 TCLESGLMPQSSA
+77 ARLTPGLMPQPSA

-95 GDWRS
+95 EDWRS
-100 AGGVFGETVQRCR
+100 AGGLFGETLLRCR

-121 RRHPEALS
+121 RRHPEALA
-129 RIEAS
+129 RIEAA

-143 GASALTAFAADCA
+143 GASALAAFAADCA
-156 VWANEAFGQS
+156 VWANEAFGQR

-180 AAAAAAA
+180 AASA

-213 ALAAAWEPITEIT
+213 ALAAAWEPITEII
-226 AEAGEGRAD
+226 AEAGLGRAD

-258 RIGRIVRGKN
+258 RIGRIVRGKY
-268 AEEPSAGPF
+268 AEEPSALPC
-277 DISSKHPKSE
+277 DISSKRLKSE

-305 RSRASETQWMSVTET
+305 RSRASETQWESVTET

-329 LDDELLGLPPD
+329 LDDELLGLPAG
-340 SDEGRLLA
+340 SEEGCLLA

-353 ARRRRVFRGAP
+353 ARRRRLIGGAP
-364 KLPSEIL
+364 KLPSEML
-371 RMASSAEGRTLFSKA
+371 RLASSAEGRTLFSKA

-394 EVLPVDAA
+394 DVLPVDAA
-402 ADEGSQKGF
+402 ADEETKKGF
-411 AARQRRASPE
+411 AVRRRRRSPE
-421 DSTDDSVEKPDESA
+421 DSTDDSGEKPDESA
-435 SAEAHRKP
+435 SNPAHRKP

-466 AVDIYPAAEPFLLLD
+466 AVDIYPAAAPYLALHGQDE
-481 GHQQDEREEQ
+481 DEREERS
-491 FLRAAALFAA
+491 LRAAALFTA

-519 LPKKPAA
+519 IPKKPAA

-552 RQSRAR
+552 HQNRSR

-563 SESPETETSGSGAD
+563 SESPETKISGSGTD
-577 SARTANELWAALDAR
+577 SARTANELWATEDAR
-592 LMRLAQ
+592 LMRLAK
-598 VAQPIARALGPD
+598 AAEPIARALGPD
-610 GARGRHM
+610 GDRGRHM
-617 AGNPVDF
+617 AGNPVGF
-624 IPRPEI
+624 IPRPEV
-630 SAAKPPK
+630 SPAKPSK
-637 NTEHEEGCALFC
+637 NTEHAEGGRPFC

-656 EADDDDF
+656 EADDDALN
-663 DSEHSQP
+663 SEHSQP

-688 EWIFGLGAEAGLAG
+688 EWILGLGAEAGLAG
-702 DAVSAALEHLK
+702 DAVSAALEHLTD
-713 VSGALTSEITTL
+713 SGALTSEITTL

-731 LPESTFEDSFER
+731 LPESAFEDSFER
-743 LRPFLSASTL
+743 LRAFLSASTL

-766 WIWYRADKN
+766 WIWHRADKN

-790 LIRRHPAG
+790 LIRRHSAG
-798 GSERMEGDSC
+798 GSERIEGDS
-808 RRLTAQGVEALWIE
+808 RRCLTAQGVEAQWIG

>member
-30 GPITR
+30 GPDDEAFGGAFLCKPM
-35 HSAGLFYVS
+35 H
-44 PKLRAFFLSFSLAF
+44 RAFFLSF

-63 VTMPIHTPHFSTKN
+63 VTMSIHIPNFCTVNDRLKP
-77 TCLESGLMPQSSA
+77 GLMPQSSA
-90 AFGSA
+90 AYESA
-95 GDWRS
+95 RDWRS
-100 AGGVFGETVQRCR
+100 AGGLFGETLLRCR

-121 RRHPEALS
+121 RRHPEALA

-156 VWANEAFGQS
+156 LWVNETFGQG
-166 LLARGLALTGDAAA
+166 LLVRGLALMGDAS
-180 AAAAAAA
+180 AAAAA

-226 AEAGEGRAD
+226 VEAGQGRAD
-235 RWQPLECWAPETEFL
+235 RWEPLECWAPESEFL

-258 RIGRIVRGKN
+258 RIGRIVRGRC
-268 AEEPSAGPF
+268 ADEPFAKPF
-277 DISSKHPKSE
+277 DFRAARINSE

-295 ILARIRRASS
+295 ILARIRGASS
-305 RSRASETQWMSVTET
+305 RSRASEMQWRSITET

-329 LDDELLGLPPD
+329 LDDELLGMPPS
-340 SDEGRLLA
+340 SDEGQLLV

-353 ARRRRVFRGAP
+353 APRRRLFGGAP

-371 RMASSAEGRTLFSKA
+371 RLASSAEGRTLFSKA
-386 FAQRVAEG
+386 FAQKVSDG

-402 ADEGSQKGF
+402 ADEGSQKRF
-411 AARQRRASPE
+411 AARSRRGVLLETTE
-421 DSTDDSVEKPDESA
+421 DSEEKPDESA
-435 SAEAHRKP
+435 SNHAHRKP

-456 PRGGRLLAET
+456 PQGGRLLAET
-466 AVDIYPAAEPFLLLD
+466 AVDIYPAAAPYLKLD
-481 GHQQDEREEQ
+481 AHCQEEREDCL
-491 FLRAAALFAA
+491 LRAAALFAA

-508 ASAPITPRKLA
+508 ASAPINPRKLA

-537 AFLTAAARSRLSPEQ
+537 AFLTAAAQSRLSPEQ
-552 RQSRAR
+552 HQNRAR

-563 SESPETETSGSGAD
+563 SESPETETSGRSAD
-577 SARTANELWAALDAR
+577 SARTANELWAAEDAR
-592 LMRLAQ
+592 LIRQAK
-598 VAQPIARALGPD
+598 AAEPIARALGPD
-610 GARGRHM
+610 GAQRRYM
-617 AGNPVDF
+617 AGNPAGF
-624 IPRPEI
+624 IPRPEV
-630 SAAKPPK
+630 SPAKPPK
-637 NTEHEEGCALFC
+637 NTKHAEGCPPFC

-656 EADDDDF
+656 EADDDAF
-663 DSEHSQP
+663 NSEHSQL
-670 KLRVMEEPQMP
+670 KLRVIEEPQIP

-713 VSGALTSEITTL
+713 DSGALTSEITTL

-731 LPESTFEDSFER
+731 LPEGCFEDSFER
-743 LRPFLSASTL
+743 LRAFLSASTL

-766 WIWYRADKN
+766 WIWHRADKN

-790 LIRRHPAG
+790 LVHRHSAG
-798 GSERMEGDSC
+798 GSERIEGDSR
-808 RRLTAQGVEALWIE
+808 RRLAAQGVEALWIG

>member
-1 MRTDGAFGRRS
+1 M
-12 LTFSFIAP
+12 P
-20 RSDASRFRSF
+20 H
-30 GPITR
+30 P
-35 HSAGLFYVS
+35 SATY
-44 PKLRAFFLSFSLAF
+44 
-58 LQITP
+58 
-63 VTMPIHTPHFSTKN
+63 
-77 TCLESGLMPQSSA
+77 
-90 AFGSA
+90 GSA
-95 GDWRS
+95 GGWRS
-100 AGGVFGETVQRCR
+100 AGGLFGETVQRCR
-113 PANPLAAL
+113 PANPLTAL

-129 RIEAS
+129 RIEAA

-166 LLARGLALTGDAAA
+166 LLARGLALMGNAS
-180 AAAAAAA
+180 AAAAA
-187 LPQPAGLNPVEIDQL
+187 LPQPAGLNPVEIDLL

-213 ALAAAWEPITEIT
+213 ALAAAWEPITEII
-226 AEAGEGRAD
+226 AEAGEGRAY
-235 RWQPLECWAPETEFL
+235 RWEPMESWVPETEFL

-258 RIGRIVRGKN
+258 RIGRIVRGRC

-277 DISSKHPKSE
+277 DISSKQPKGE

-295 ILARIRRASS
+295 ILARIRRTSS
-305 RSRASETQWMSVTET
+305 RSRASETQWNSVTET

-329 LDDELLGLPPD
+329 LDDELLGLPAG
-340 SDEGRLLA
+340 SEEGRLLA

-353 ARRRRVFRGAP
+353 ARRRRLIGGAP

-371 RMASSAEGRTLFSKA
+371 RLASSAEGRTLFSKA
-386 FAQRVAEG
+386 FAQKVADG

-402 ADEGSQKGF
+402 ADEAGQKGF
-411 AARQRRASPE
+411 AARRKRGSLE
-421 DSTDDSVEKPDESA
+421 DSTDDTEEKPDESA
-435 SAEAHRKP
+435 TTEAHRKP

-466 AVDIYPAAEPFLLLD
+466 AVGIYPAAEPYLSLHGQD
-481 GHQQDEREEQ
+481 EDEREERS
-491 FLRAAALFAA
+491 LRAAALFAA

-519 LPKKPAA
+519 LPKKPEAI
-526 LPLRPSRELEA
+526 PLRPSRELEA
-537 AFLTAAARSRLSPEQ
+537 AFLTAAAQSRLSPEQ
-552 RQSRAR
+552 HQNRAR

-563 SESPETETSGSGAD
+563 SESPVTETSGSGAE

-592 LMRLAQ
+592 LMRLAKA
-598 VAQPIARALGPD
+598 AQPIARALGPD
-610 GARGRHM
+610 GARRMNM
-617 AGNPVDF
+617 AENPAGF
-624 IPRPEI
+624 IPRPEV

-637 NTEHEEGCALFC
+637 NTELEEDCGLFC
-649 FEQADGT
+649 FEHADVT
-656 EADDDDF
+656 EADDDAF
-663 DSEHSQP
+663 NSEHSQP

-681 MPQLDDC
+681 MLDDC

-731 LPESTFEDSFER
+731 LPESAFEDSFER

-798 GSERMEGDSC
+798 GSERIVGDKR
-808 RRLTAQGVEALWIE
+808 RRLTAQGVEALWIG